1 MFSTLANK
9 LEALFSAA
17 EIRRRDAY
25 LSESTDLADLE
36 RRTRY
41 YESNHN
47 PFAWHISS
55 GPSDWQA

>member
-1 MFSTLANK
+1 MFAILGNK

-17 EIRRRDAY
+17 ENQRRDTY
-25 LSESTDLADLE
+25 LAESTDLADLE

-47 PFAWHISS
+47 PFAWHTSS
-55 GPSDWQA
+55 GPADWKA